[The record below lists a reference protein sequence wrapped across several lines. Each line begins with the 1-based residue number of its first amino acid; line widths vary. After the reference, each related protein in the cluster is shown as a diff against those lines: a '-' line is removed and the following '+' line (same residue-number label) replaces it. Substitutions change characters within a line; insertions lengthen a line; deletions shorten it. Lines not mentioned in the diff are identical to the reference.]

1 MKEYGI
7 FLFNTKMSISVC
19 GAEFR
24 DLTLLESV
32 SLMWSFHLLVLEEV
46 WIIFG
51 FVLNVPT
58 SQFSSFFIKCSVLGV
73 FPQISR
79 FWVFYLNCVLFGLFL
94 LTFLPFLPMYAYC
107 AQLTLDRKIDVC
119 IICQAYIGDFV
130 KRSNK

>member
-1 MKEYGI
+1 MDY
-7 FLFNTKMSISVC
+7 
-19 GAEFR
+19 
-24 DLTLLESV
+24 
-32 SLMWSFHLLVLEEV
+32 
-46 WIIFG
+46 FG

-79 FWVFYLNCVLFGLFL
+79 FWVFYLKCVLFGLFL
-94 LTFLPFLPMYAYC
+94 LTFLPLLPMYAYC